1 MGQLRGKKGRTC
13 AFCFPKSPKTPPEVA
28 AKLAAV
34 PKSKA
39 KPKAKSKTKPAPK
52 PETDYPETITALNSM
67 KKGELVEL
75 AEELGSSTKGL
86 KDDLVKRLAKKLK
99 IK

>member
-1 MGQLRGKKGRTC
+1 MRCPSCKKIIGRSQLQAGGC
-13 AFCFPKSPKTPPEVA
+13 IFCKPKA
-28 AKLAAV
+28 A
-34 PKSKA
+34 PA
-39 KPKAKSKTKPAPK
+39 KPKPKAAPKKAAPKKAKSKPK
-52 PETDYPETITALNSM
+52 KIPSTMTDLKNM
-67 KKGELVEL
+67 KKGDLVEL

>member
-13 AFCFPKSPKTPPEVA
+13 AFCYPKSPKTPPEVA
-28 AKLAAV
+28 AKLVAV

-39 KPKAKSKTKPAPK
+39 KPKTKPAPE

>member
-67 KKGELVEL
+67 KK
-75 AEELGSSTKGL
+75 LGSSTKGL